1 MAMHT
6 KNLKELSL
14 PEGRGI
20 RTTWLHSA
28 STLSGEMIAR
38 VGWDCLVADM
48 QHSMTGFDEMVRLL
62 QVTTNLGATVLVR
75 PPALDPALIGRL
87 LDAGASGIIC
97 PMVSSEADA
106 QLLVSAC
113 RYPPL
118 GIRSIGPIR
127 ARLVFGDDYVGKAN
141 DGVLTIAMIETVGGL
156 YELDAIAAVRGLD
169 GLFAGPSDIASSLG
183 RAPRMDTNDPVVVK
197 TLGRI
202 AETAVAA
209 GIMAGVACETSVYAK
224 RMHSVGYRLFVTGS
238 DLRIM
243 TAASKTLLAGFGE

>member
-1 MAMHT
+1 MRT
-6 KNLKELSL
+6 EKLKRLSG
-14 PEGRGI
+14 PGGRGI

-28 STLSGEMIAR
+28 SPLSGEMIAR

-75 PPALDPALIGRL
+75 PPALDAALIGRL

-97 PMVSSEADA
+97 PMVSSVEEA
-106 QLLVSAC
+106 QVLVSAC
-113 RYPPL
+113 RYPPI
-118 GIRSIGPIR
+118 GSRSIGPIR

-141 DGVLTIAMIETVGGL
+141 DGVLAIAMIETPGGL
-156 YELDAIAAVRGLD
+156 EEADAIAKVPGID

-183 RAPRMDTNDPVVVK
+183 RVPRMDTDDPVVVGS
-197 TLGRI
+197 LERI
-202 AETAVAA
+202 AKSAVAA
-209 GIMAGVACETSVYAK
+209 GVMAGLACETSAYAK
-224 RMHSVGYRLFVTGS
+224 RMHAAGYRLFVTGS

-243 TAASKTLLAGFGE
+243 TAASKTLLAEFGE

>member
-1 MAMHT
+1 MQT
-6 KNLKELSL
+6 ETLKALGR
-14 PEGRGI
+14 PGGRGI

-75 PPALDPALIGRL
+75 PPALDPGLIGRL

-97 PMVSSEADA
+97 PMVSSVAEA
-106 QLLVSAC
+106 QSLVAAC
-113 RYPPL
+113 RYPPV
-118 GIRSIGPIR
+118 GNRSIGPIR
-127 ARLVFGDDYVGKAN
+127 ARLVFGDSYVAEAN
-141 DGVLTIAMIETVGGL
+141 DGVLAIAMIETPGGL
-156 YELDAIAAVRGLD
+156 ERLDAIARVPGID

-183 RAPRMDTNDPVVVK
+183 RPPRMDTDDAVVVEA
-197 TLGRI
+197 LGRI
-202 AETAVAA
+202 AESAVGA
-209 GIMAGVACETSVYAK
+209 GIMAGLACETSAYAK
-224 RMHSVGYRLFVTGS
+224 RMHGVGYRLFVTGS

-243 TAASKTLLAGFGE
+243 AAGSKALLAEFGR

>member
-1 MAMHT
+1 MRT
-6 KNLKELSL
+6 ETLKTISGSEH
-14 PEGRGI
+14 RGI

-62 QVTTNLGATVLVR
+62 QVTTNLGAIVLVR

-97 PMVSSEADA
+97 PMVSSVAEA
-106 QLLVSAC
+106 QLLVAAC
-113 RYPPL
+113 RYPPV
-118 GIRSIGPIR
+118 GNRSIGPIR
-127 ARLVFGDDYVGKAN
+127 ARLLFGDDYVAKAN
-141 DGVLTIAMIETVGGL
+141 SGVLAIAMIETPGGL
-156 YELDAIAAVRGLD
+156 EQLDAIARVPGLD

-183 RAPRMDTNDPVVVK
+183 RPPRMDTDDAVVVEA
-197 TLGRI
+197 LGHI
-202 AETAVAA
+202 AKSAVAA
-209 GIMAGVACETSVYAK
+209 GIMAGLACETSAYAK
-224 RMHSVGYRLFVTGS
+224 RMHAVGYRLFVTGS

-243 TAASKTLLAGFGE
+243 TVASKSLLAEFGP

>member
-1 MAMHT
+1 MHT
-6 KNLKELSL
+6 DTLKTLSG
-14 PEGRGI
+14 PSSRGI

-62 QVTTNLGATVLVR
+62 QVTTNLGTTVLVR

-97 PMVSSEADA
+97 PMVSSVAEAE
-106 QLLVSAC
+106 LLVSAC

-118 GIRSIGPIR
+118 GNRSIGPIR
-127 ARLVFGDDYVGKAN
+127 ARLVFGDDYVAKAN
-141 DGVLTIAMIETVGGL
+141 DGVLAIAMIETLGGL
-156 YELDAIAAVRGLD
+156 EQLGAIAQVPGID

-183 RAPRMDTNDPVVVK
+183 CAPRMDTDDPVVVEA
-197 TLGRI
+197 LGRI
-202 AETAVAA
+202 AKSAVES
-209 GIMAGVACETSVYAK
+209 GIMAGVACEGAPYAQ
-224 RMHSVGYRLFVTGS
+224 RMHEVGFRLFVTGS
-238 DLRIM
+238 DVRLM
-243 TAASKTLLAGFGE
+243 TAASKALLAGFNP